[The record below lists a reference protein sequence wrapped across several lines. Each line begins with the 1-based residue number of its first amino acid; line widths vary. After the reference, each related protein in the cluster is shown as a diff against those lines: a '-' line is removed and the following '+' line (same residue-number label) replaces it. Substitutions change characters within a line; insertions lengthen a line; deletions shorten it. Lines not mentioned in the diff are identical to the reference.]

1 MSNHPFQTNRPAWAP
16 VGLTLPGAALASVLF
31 AAAAFQ
37 GLAAEPPAL
46 APQPNPETAS
56 AEDTGLVPALSS
68 SSPAAS
74 SGPSLSVTVNLIKQ
88 LVELGVL
95 PKEKAANLLQQAENE
110 AAEARSQLLAERDS
124 AIQAAV
130 SRTLASL
137 QADPATALEPLPPPE
152 TSSRVTYVPEVV
164 RSQIRDEIKRDL
176 QSTART
182 EHWGAG
188 PKPPEWIERIK
199 LTADLRVRAE
209 AISFGAGNDNTGA
222 FPNFNAINTGEP
234 FDYTPG
240 IFSPQLNV
248 DQDRQRIRLRAR
260 FGIESQ
266 LGEGFTAGMRVAT
279 GNTNTPVSVNQDM
292 GLAAGGQGGNFSKY
306 QVWLDRAF
314 VKWDTGTPADRGLS
328 ASAGRFDNPFFA
340 TETIYDADLGFDGF
354 ALQGR
359 YKVHDRFTPFFNAGL
374 FPFFNTELHFAT
386 NQPRKFPSE
395 DKWLYGAQVGSEVRL
410 ASKVQLKLGAAY
422 YDFNNVEGRLSDPF
436 VPLSARDVGNTD
448 GTRPAFAQ
456 KGNTYRPLRNITP
469 TEENGFGTSK
479 QYQYYGLASPFR
491 NLALTGRLDLNHW
504 EPFQVSIL
512 GEYIKNL
519 AFDGSAINAV
529 AVNNRGAEGSSGRLG
544 AFAGGDNAWMISA
557 RVGKPVFE
565 KRGDYAASIGYRYVE
580 SDAVVDGFNDSNS
593 GMGGTNLRGFS
604 LWAGV
609 AVSQRVNMGVRWTSS
624 DEIAGPPLSVDIFLL
639 DLNATF

>member
-1 MSNHPFQTNRPAWAP
+1 MPHHPFQRNLPVWAP
-16 VGLTLPGAALASVLF
+16 FRLALPGAALASALF
-31 AAAAFQ
+31 SAAAFQ
-37 GLAAEPPAL
+37 ALAADLPELTGP
-46 APQPNPETAS
+46 PNPEPPPAG
-56 AEDTGLVPALSS
+56 DTSIVPVLPPSP
-68 SSPAAS
+68 PAAS
-74 SGPSLSVTVNLIKQ
+74 GGPSLSVTVNLIKQ

-110 AAEARSQLLAERDS
+110 AAQARAQLLAERDS

-130 SRTLASL
+130 SRTIASL
-137 QADPATALEPLPPPE
+137 QADPSTAQEPLPPPE

-199 LTADLRVRAE
+199 LTADLRVRGE
-209 AISFGAGNDNTGA
+209 TIGFGAGNDHTGA
-222 FPNFNAINTGEP
+222 FPNFNAINTGDP
-234 FDYTPG
+234 FDTSG
-240 IFSPQLNV
+240 NLFSPQLNV

-279 GNTNTPVSVNQDM
+279 GNTNSPVSVNQDM
-292 GLAAGGQGGNFSKY
+292 GLANGGQGGNFSKY
-306 QVWLDRAF
+306 QLWLDRAF
-314 VKWDTGTPADRGLS
+314 VKWDTGTSADRGLS
-328 ASAGRFDNPFFA
+328 ASAGRFDNPFFH
-340 TETIYDADLGFDGF
+340 TEAIYDADLGFDGF
-354 ALQGR
+354 ALQGH

-386 NQPRKFPSE
+386 NQPAKFPSE
-395 DKWLYGAQVGSEVRL
+395 DKWLYGAQVGSDIRL
-410 ASKVQLKLGAAY
+410 ASQVQLKLGAAY
-422 YDFNNVEGRLSDPF
+422 YDFDNVEGRLSDPF
-436 VPLSARDVGNTD
+436 VPLSARDAGNTD

-456 KGNTYRPLRNITP
+456 KGNTYRPLRNIRRTA
-469 TEENGFGTSK
+469 ENDFGKSK

-529 AVNNRGAEGSSGRLG
+529 AVNNRAANGSSGRLG
-544 AFAGGDNAWMISA
+544 AFAGGDSAWMISA
-557 RVGKPVFE
+557 RFGKPVFE
-565 KRGDYAASIGYRYVE
+565 KRGDYAASISYRYVE

-593 GMGGTNLRGFS
+593 GMGGTHLRGFS

-609 AVSQRVNMGVRWTSS
+609 AVSKQVNLGARWTSS
-624 DEIAGPPLSVDIFLL
+624 DEIAGPPLSVDVFLL